1 MTKKKA
7 PEDLEQ
13 RGRPTE
19 MTPEKILLLEQAFSL
34 GCSDLEACLHADI
47 GKTTLYNFQKKHP
60 EFVERKAM
68 LKDKLVLKARTVIA
82 DALNKKDK
90 EMAKWYLEKKKK
102 NEFGKDDSVNVS
114 VTTQNNISID
124 EDLIRSMNEEIRK
137 DD

>member
-47 GKTTLYNFQKKHP
+47 GKTTLYNFQQKHP
-60 EFVERKAM
+60 EFAERKAM

-90 EMAKWYLEKKKK
+90 ETAKWYLEKKKK
-102 NEFGKDDSVNVS
+102 DEFGNRTEITGADGGS
-114 VTTQNNISID
+114 ISFSQDVDI
-124 EDLIRSMNEEIRK
+124 EKLKQLKEMLGE
-137 DD
+137 